1 MSAVAAVALGIL
13 AAAAFVAVVRALRRG
28 SLGDRAVAMDAVTSV
43 LTCGLLCAVAVGGN
57 TVFLD
62 LAVVLGLLSFLT
74 SIAVARYVE
83 RRGS

>member
-28 SLGDRAVAMDAVTSV
+28 SLGDRAVAMDAITSI
-43 LTCGLLCAVAVGGN
+43 LTCGLLCAVVVRGDA
-57 TVFLD
+57 VFLD